1 MTKMVI
7 MLRETRMVLEGL
19 ILKNN
24 PFLEF
29 RDTRTTRCLSEEMF
43 SSLQP
48 GTGWLPELLRTEVG
62 RG

>member
-7 MLRETRMVLEGL
+7 MVRDKDGLDGL

-29 RDTRTTRCLSEEMF
+29 RDTRTTRCLSEEML

-48 GTGWLPELLRTEVG
+48 GTGWLPELL
-62 RG
+62 